1 MRRTKLTT
9 KHKLLIMLIPPGKS
23 KDPKM
28 VACWNQDFVR
38 GFKAIW
44 NEEISNRQIT
54 RITTQLVN
62 DKIIERCIF
71 ASFRKEESPFCQQ
84 NVYEIIDAEKG
95 FADLFDTPGKK
106 REGSGPVAREKHET
120 GY

>member
-23 KDPKM
+23 IDPKM
-28 VACWNQDFVR
+28 VACWNEHLVR

-44 NEEISNRQIT
+44 NMYISKRQIT
-54 RITTQLVN
+54 RTLTQLVN

-71 ASFRKEESPFCQQ
+71 ASLKREESPYSQQ
-84 NVYEIIDAEKG
+84 NIYEIIDAEKG
-95 FADLFDTPGKK
+95 FADLFDTPEKK
-106 REGSGPVAREKHET
+106 REGSGPVEREKR
-120 GY
+120 